1 MQHFRPHAVHYRKC
15 NVRPVLRWIYM
26 NAERTFAKRR
36 VHDFNDCVRHRARIR
51 VGRYNGGKGFLYF
64 LSIAF
69 VWTCFILGCALLV
82 GGRGGMREVIG
93 AAGECAG
100 NDDRGFD
107 APQRQFAGILYRH
120 RIHARLRGKVGREI
134 RGRSTRRTAAG
145 HPDEQPLALF
155 SHLGQRYAVYPLGAE
170 HVDVVEFSQLLRREC
185 FRRSKDH
192 VPGIVHE
199 DIEPAL
205 FGDNLADR
213 RFDGFLRRHVQF
225 NGAHVN
231 LIVVRKLFHVRNLR
245 CVAAGGI
252 PHRGVDSVAGL
263 REGIGGQ
270 TAKAARSSSDY
281 DYLLHD

>member
-1 MQHFRPHAVHYRKC
+1 
-15 NVRPVLRWIYM
+15 
-26 NAERTFAKRR
+26 
-36 VHDFNDCVRHRARIR
+36 
-51 VGRYNGGKGFLYF
+51 
-64 LSIAF
+64 
-69 VWTCFILGCALLV
+69 
-82 GGRGGMREVIG
+82 
-93 AAGECAG
+93 
-100 NDDRGFD
+100 
-107 APQRQFAGILYRH
+107 
-120 RIHARLRGKVGREI
+120 
-134 RGRSTRRTAAG
+134 
-145 HPDEQPLALF
+145 
-155 SHLGQRYAVYPLGAE
+155 LGQRYAVYPLGAE

>member
-1 MQHFRPHAVHYRKC
+1 MRDTA
-15 NVRPVLRWIYM
+15 
-26 NAERTFAKRR
+26 
-36 VHDFNDCVRHRARIR
+36 
-51 VGRYNGGKGFLYF
+51 GRN
-64 LSIAF
+64 
-69 VWTCFILGCALLV
+69 
-82 GGRGGMREVIG
+82 
-93 AAGECAG
+93 
-100 NDDRGFD
+100 
-107 APQRQFAGILYRH
+107 APQVADVKKFAHDNKVDMRPIELDVSSEKSIEAAIRQIVAEQS
-120 RIHARLRGKVGREI
+120 RLDVLMHN
-134 RGRSTRRTAAG
+134 AG
-145 HPDEQPLALF
+145 HMVFGPAEAFTPEQLAELYDINV
-155 SHLGQRYAVYPLGAE
+155 L
-170 HVDVVEFSQLLRREC
+170 SQLLRREC